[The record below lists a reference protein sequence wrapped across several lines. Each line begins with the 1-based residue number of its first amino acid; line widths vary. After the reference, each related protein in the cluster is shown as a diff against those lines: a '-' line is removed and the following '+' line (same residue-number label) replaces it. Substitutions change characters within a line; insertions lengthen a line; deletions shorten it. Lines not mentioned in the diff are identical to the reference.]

1 MINPELE
8 RRYADCLE
16 LVDAWKSFLELVN
29 KAIRT
34 PEQINPAAEQQFLA
48 AKARVAML
56 HDSFMAALK
65 HDKQT
70 GNNMIEIVNRAI
82 SLRLI
87 NRAIEAEQKK
97 LELEWHEA
105 FLLLNETVS
114 SVNEE
119 REALAKINEMTWKL
133 GRMRERAVVQFKA
146 FVTSLYFKVF
156 LGVMAVLFV
165 IWGIPA
171 FGIYD
176 YDKLRDV
183 NSLKGP
189 LGSYYD
195 LKRDMIGMSAPY
207 MNLAK
212 FAEKMNSGNNKAN
225 KGNSAEHNLTGK
237 TSDLPKDT
245 FLTRVLPQQM
255 IPTVP
260 YNEQK
265 ELYSL
270 LNAAQE
276 YDVYQYSGQY
286 SSPRG
291 YIYLFWFRKSQ
302 DASNVFFKLSGM
314 DSKIPGDKFKYFKK
328 QNVIMILHSPFPPD
342 NIGNLSNMRDRY
354 ADAMK

>member
-16 LVDAWKSFLELVN
+16 LVDAWKNFLDLIN
-29 KAIRT
+29 RAIRT
-34 PEQINPAAEQQFLA
+34 PEQINPALEQQFLA
-48 AKARVAML
+48 SKARVAML

-114 SVNEE
+114 GVNEE
-119 REALAKINEMTWKL
+119 RESLAKINEMTWKM
-133 GRMRERAVVQFKA
+133 GRMRERAFVSTKA
-146 FVTSLYFKVF
+146 FLTSFHFKVT
-156 LGVMAVLFV
+156 MAVLAVVFV

-176 YDKLRDV
+176 YDNLRDV
-183 NSLKGP
+183 NAMKTP

-195 LKRDMIGMSAPY
+195 FKRDLLGMSGPY
-207 MNLAK
+207 MNLNS
-212 FAEKMNSGNNKAN
+212 FAEKMQKGNNKAN
-225 KGNSAEHNLTGK
+225 KGNSSDHNLTDK
-237 TSDLPKDT
+237 ANEIPKEK
-245 FLTRVLPQQM
+245 FFGQVLPAM

-260 YNEQK
+260 YAEQK
-265 ELYSL
+265 EVYTM
-270 LNAAQE
+270 LNEAENYA
-276 YDVYQYSGQY
+276 VFQYSGQY
-286 SSPRG
+286 SGARG
-291 YIYLFWFRKSQ
+291 YIYLFWFRKSSK
-302 DASNVFFKLSGM
+302 AATAFFKLSGL
-314 DSKIPGDKFKYFKK
+314 DAKIPNERFKYFKK
-328 QNVIMILHSPFPPD
+328 QNVIVILQGLPPD
-342 NIGNLSNMRDRY
+342 NIKDLGNMRDRY